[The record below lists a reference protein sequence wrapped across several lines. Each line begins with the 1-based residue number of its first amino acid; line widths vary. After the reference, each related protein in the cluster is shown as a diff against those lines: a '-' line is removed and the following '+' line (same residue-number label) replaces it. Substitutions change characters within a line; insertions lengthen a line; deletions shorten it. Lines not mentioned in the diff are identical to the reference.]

1 MGDESLAV
9 DSTLAKPQRLKPIP
23 LRRYQAFALP
33 TIGRAKA
40 RLRKAFVAANSMA
53 FLGPLQGTP

>member
-1 MGDESLAV
+1 
-9 DSTLAKPQRLKPIP
+9 LAKPQRLKPIP

-40 RLRKAFVAANSMA
+40 RLRKAFVAANSMV